1 MDIKWYTNNN
11 KDYFVNVKNIGTST
25 IEELNPFY
33 LKFYELSD
41 RIESLIKEAVFT
53 ILKRLERFF
62 LKDSIYSV
70 IKEATVNGTKA
81 NIKRTFF
88 AHHELDINSEED
100 YEKGIRNFKKDMLSN
115 MDFYT
120 SKVKDENRY
129 VLLRMEFD
137 KDTLTISIKNNT
149 PIQKLEL
156 KRIEERVEIAKEL
169 NSMAEM
175 FTSEFDD
182 TEGSG
187 LGISMIIL
195 LLKNEG
201 IDPDVFS
208 VKATDDATVCQ
219 IKIPLE
225 MKEEQLG
232 YKIARKMTEEINH
245 LPTFDRNVKELQ
257 ELMNKQEENISME
270 KIAQL
275 VQKDISL
282 TSSILKLVNSSS
294 FAITQRTDDITKA
307 IKIIGL
313 KELNNILYT
322 LGTKR
327 IMESRY
333 KSFEEIWETSNE
345 CAYICTCLG
354 KKLGMSEDLI
364 NTISIAG
371 LLHDI
376 GRVILL
382 SLNEDTVRSVMKIS
396 GIRNEPPDLV
406 LEEAVIGIN
415 HTTIG
420 VMIAQKWHFP
430 ESIQQAIEHHH
441 TPYLIEDDKY
451 KQIVFT
457 VYMADRIVEQ
467 NQGMENFDKIYRP
480 ALKYFNFDRERYEK
494 FAEQTKKDYIANEL

>member
-1 MDIKWYTNNN
+1 MEIKWYTNSN

-33 LKFYELSD
+33 LKFFELSD

-53 ILKRLERFF
+53 LLKRLERFF
-62 LKDSIYSV
+62 LKDSVYSI

-81 NIKRTFF
+81 NIKRSFF
-88 AHHELDINSEED
+88 AHHNLDINSEED
-100 YEKGIRNFKKDMLSN
+100 YNKGIKSFKEDMLSH

-120 SKVKDENRY
+120 KKVKEENKY

-156 KRIEERVEIAKEL
+156 ERIEERVEIAKDL
-169 NSMAEM
+169 DSMAEL

-201 IDPDVFS
+201 INTDVFS
-208 VKATDDATVCQ
+208 VKSTEEATICQ
-219 IKIPLE
+219 VKIPLE
-225 MKEEQLG
+225 MKKEQLG
-232 YKIARKMTEEINH
+232 YKIANKMTEEINH

-257 ELMNKQEENISME
+257 ELMSKKENVNME

-282 TSSILKLVNSSS
+282 TSSILKLVNSSAFS
-294 FAITQRTDDITKA
+294 IAQRTDDITKA

-354 KKLGMSEDLI
+354 KKLGLSEDLI

-382 SLNEDTVRSVMKIS
+382 SLNEETVRSVMKIS

-430 ESIQQAIEHHH
+430 ENIQQAIEHHH
-441 TPYLIEDDKY
+441 TPYLIEDDDY
-451 KQIVFT
+451 KQIVYT

-480 ALKYFNFDRERYEK
+480 ALKYFDFDREKYEK
-494 FAEQTKKDYIANEL
+494 FAEKTKKKYIANKL